1 MGHDTRRADGITI
14 GRVDDVTTLN
24 PILYGD
30 LPTGE
35 VVNRLFDHL
44 VLTDPEGGYIPG
56 RLLSHWETS
65 GDGLTWD
72 FHLRAAARWH
82 DGRPVTARDACCS
95 LRAMLDPA
103 TASPRRAEFLV
114 DGKPPAY
121 EAITPHL
128 LRISLPAPHA
138 PFLASLAWRPLIPAH
153 VYDGDG
159 DAIARNPHN
168 DAPVG
173 SGAFEFESWERG
185 AELTMRA
192 NLDYHQGRAPVDRVR
207 WRCFP
212 DREAAVEALLDG
224 SVDYVPG
231 VPPAHIGAIEHEPRL
246 SLIRSLDGSFTFLGF
261 RLTRPPFDDA
271 RVRRALHHAIDRERI
286 VATVLRGE
294 GEVAHSAVIPSS
306 PWHNPDVA
314 HYPYDTRRAAELLDA
329 AGWRAAADDGVR
341 CDRGGRP
348 FEFTIVTAANDPLKA
363 GAARAIAD
371 DLAALGVIAH
381 IEQRPLGELLT
392 ERAFAG
398 DFEALLL
405 GLTPGLDPG
414 FLHGFYHSAMAP
426 PGGWNMLAYADGT
439 VDALLDS
446 SQRATDQAERSA
458 LVAQALARVALDAPH
473 VMLFH
478 PASVDAATT
487 ALSMPPLPPT
497 PGNRFMYMHRW
508 SVVRAR

>member
-1 MGHDTRRADGITI
+1 MGQDTRRVGAVTI

-24 PILYGD
+24 PVLYGD

-44 VLTDPEGGYIPG
+44 VLTDPDGGYVPG
-56 RLLSHWETS
+56 RLLSHWEAS

-72 FHLRAAARWH
+72 FHLRRAARWH
-82 DGRPVTARDACCS
+82 DGRPVTALDACCS

-103 TASPRRAEFLV
+103 TGSPRRAEFLV
-114 DGKPPAY
+114 DGRPPAY

-128 LRISLPAPHA
+128 LRITLPAPHA

-153 VYDGDG
+153 VYDDG
-159 DAIARNPHN
+159 AAIAANPGN

-173 SGAFEFESWERG
+173 SGAFAFESWERG
-185 AELTMRA
+185 VELTMRA
-192 NLDYHQGRAPVDRVR
+192 NLGYHQGRAPIDGVR

-212 DREAAVEALLDG
+212 DREAAVDALLDG
-224 SVDYVPG
+224 AVDYVPG
-231 VPPAHIGAIEHEPRL
+231 VPPARVAAIEREPRL

-261 RLTRPPFDDA
+261 RLGRPPFGDP

-306 PWHNPDVA
+306 PWHNPEIA
-314 HYPYDTRRAAELLDA
+314 RYPYDRRRAGELLDA
-329 AGWRAAADDGVR
+329 AGWRAGADGGVR
-341 CDRGGRP
+341 RDAGGHALQ
-348 FEFTIVTAANDPLKA
+348 FTILTAANDPLKA
-363 GAARAIAD
+363 GAARAIAA
-371 DLAALGVIAH
+371 DLAALGVTAH
-381 IEQRPLGELLT
+381 IEQRPLGDLLA
-392 ERAFAG
+392 ERVFTG

-426 PGGWNMLAYADGT
+426 PGGWNMLGYAHGA
-439 VDALLDS
+439 VDALLGA
-446 SQRATDQAERSA
+446 SQRATDPAERSA
-458 LVAQALARVALDAPH
+458 LVAQALARVALDPPH
-473 VMLFH
+473 VLLFH

>member
-1 MGHDTRRADGITI
+1 
-14 GRVDDVTTLN
+14 
-24 PILYGD
+24 
-30 LPTGE
+30 
-35 VVNRLFDHL
+35 
-44 VLTDPEGGYIPG
+44 
-56 RLLSHWETS
+56 
-65 GDGLTWD
+65 
-72 FHLRAAARWH
+72 
-82 DGRPVTARDACCS
+82 
-95 LRAMLDPA
+95 MLDPA

-153 VYDGDG
+153 VYDDGDG

-192 NLDYHQGRAPVDRVR
+192 NLDYHQGRAPVERVR

-231 VPPAHIGAIEHEPRL
+231 VPPAHVAAIEREPRL

-271 RVRRALHHAIDRERI
+271 RVRRALYHAIDRERI
-286 VATVLRGE
+286 LATVLRGE

-314 HYPYDTRRAAELLDA
+314 RYPYDPRRAAELLDA
-329 AGWRAAADDGVR
+329 AGRRAAADDGVR
-341 CDRGGRP
+341 CDPGGRP
-348 FEFTIVTAANDPLKA
+348 LEFTILTAANDPLKA

-392 ERAFAG
+392 QRAFAG

-426 PGGWNMLAYADGT
+426 PGGWNMLAYADGA